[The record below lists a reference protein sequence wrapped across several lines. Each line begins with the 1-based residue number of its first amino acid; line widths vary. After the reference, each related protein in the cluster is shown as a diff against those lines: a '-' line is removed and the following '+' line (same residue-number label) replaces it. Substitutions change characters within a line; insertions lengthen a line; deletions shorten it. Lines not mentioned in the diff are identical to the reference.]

1 MGSLFYGIGSL
12 FCFTL
17 KIFTPMKHDL
27 EDAIA
32 CTALLIVSII
42 ILFFTSIL

>member
-1 MGSLFYGIGSL
+1 
-12 FCFTL
+12 
-17 KIFTPMKHDL
+17 MKHDL

-32 CTALLIVSII
+32 CTALFIVSIM

>member
-1 MGSLFYGIGSL
+1 MGSLFHGIGSL
-12 FCFTL
+12 FCCTLKFTL
-17 KIFTPMKHDL
+17 MKHDL

-32 CTALLIVSII
+32 CTALFIVSIM